1 MFQLCRKDR
10 CERSDRTTRYECIT
24 ERTNIMRKTL
34 TTLLAAAL
42 AVSSLA
48 LTPISARG
56 PVTIIPEPQT
66 CDHYYSTKY
75 RWQGWQSNDEYMHSY
90 HIYTTYECIYC
101 GSECSED
108 TQTDAGWHS
117 CDAKI
122 GTEIRDGRTVTIY
135 RCYTCGGMTVG

>member
-48 LTPISARG
+48 LVSSANDEVSVQSDCQHSYRG
-56 PVTIIPEPQT
+56 VIFF
-66 CDHYYSTKY
+66 
-75 RWQGWQSNDEYMHSY
+75 QGWVCNDEYMHSY
-90 HIYTTYECIYC
+90 HIKTYYQCRNC
-101 GSECSED
+101 GASYETD
-108 TQTDAGWHS
+108 DQTDAGWHS
-117 CDAKI
+117 CDVET
-122 GTEIRDGRTVTIY
+122 GTGIRYGQTVTFY
-135 RCYTCGGMTVG
+135 TCNTCGGTTYK